1 MRRWSRCSPE
11 FDDHH
16 AELARML
23 LDQVGALNAQIGK
36 LVTRIGELIAAI
48 PAVQG
53 IDPDG
58 TTSPSA
64 GAARAQ

>member
-1 MRRWSRCSPE
+1 
-11 FDDHH
+11 
-16 AELARML
+16 ML